1 MADKN
6 NDKNKSKKSSKKPD
20 LKLVKSGKCSEMKK
34 EIRTYKKNSQRP
46 NARQYDREAVAE
58 LVCSELALGKSL
70 RSILDADD
78 KLPSASTFLDWIG
91 ADSFLAEQYAHARQ
105 LAYELLADEIVA
117 IADENYTTDEHGVKE
132 RLSSEAIQ
140 RNRLRVDTR
149 KWMLAKMLPKVYG
162 DHTKVTNEHTGK
174 DGGPIQLAAVDLR
187 GLSDSELDDMQ
198 RLLDKVGSDEPS

>member
-6 NDKNKSKKSSKKPD
+6 NDKNKSKKSSKKPE
-20 LKLVKSGKCSEMKK
+20 LTLVKSGKCSEMKK
-34 EIRTYKKNSQRP
+34 EIRTYKKNSKRP
-46 NARQYDREAVAE
+46 NARQYDREAITE

-105 LAYELLADEIVA
+105 MAYELLADEIVA
-117 IADENYTTDEHGVKE
+117 IADENYTTDEHGVRE

-149 KWMLAKMLPKVYG
+149 KWMLSKMLPKIYG
-162 DHTKVTNEHTGK
+162 DKQIQEVTGK

>member
-20 LKLVKSGKCSEMKK
+20 LKLVKTPICSESEKK
-34 EIRTYKKNSQRP
+34 IRTYKKNSQRP
-46 NARQYDREAVAE
+46 NARQYDREAITK

-105 LAYELLADEIVA
+105 MAYELLADEIVA
-117 IADENYTTDEHGVKE
+117 IADENYTTDEHGVRE

-149 KWMLAKMLPKVYG
+149 KWMLSKMLPKVYG
-162 DHTKVTNEHTGK
+162 DRIQTEHTGK
-174 DGGPIQLAAVDLR
+174 DGGPIQLQAVDLR
-187 GLSDSELDDMQ
+187 NLSDSELDDMQ

>member
-6 NDKNKSKKSSKKPD
+6 NDKNKSKKSTKKPD

-46 NARQYDREAVAE
+46 NARQYDRKAITE

>member
-6 NDKNKSKKSSKKPD
+6 NDKNKSKKSSKKPE

-46 NARQYDREAVAE
+46 NARQYDREAITK

-105 LAYELLADEIVA
+105 MAYELLADEIVA
-117 IADENYTTDEHGVKE
+117 IADENYTTDEHGVRE

-149 KWMLAKMLPKVYG
+149 KWMLSKMLPKVYG
-162 DHTKVTNEHTGK
+162 DQNQSYEHTGK
-174 DGGPIQLAAVDLR
+174 DGGPIQLQAVDLR
-187 GLSDSELDDMQ
+187 NLSDSELDDMQ
-198 RLLDKVGSDEPS
+198 RLLDKVGSDESS

>member
-6 NDKNKSKKSSKKPD
+6 NDKNKSKKSTKKPE
-20 LKLVKSGKCSEMKK
+20 LTLVKNGKCSEMKR

-46 NARQYDREAVAE
+46 NARQYDRKAITE

-198 RLLDKVGSDEPS
+198 RLLDKVGSDESS

>member
-6 NDKNKSKKSSKKPD
+6 NDKNKSKKSSKKPE
-20 LKLVKSGKCSEMKK
+20 LKLVKTPICSESEKK
-34 EIRTYKKNSQRP
+34 IRTYKKNSQRP
-46 NARQYDREAVAE
+46 NARQYDREAITE

-117 IADENYTTDEHGVKE
+117 IADENYTTDEHGVRE

-149 KWMLAKMLPKVYG
+149 KWMLSKMLPKVYG
-162 DHTKVTNEHTGK
+162 DKIQTEHTGK

>member
-6 NDKNKSKKSSKKPD
+6 NDKNKSKKSSKKPE
-20 LKLVKSGKCSEMKK
+20 LTLVKNGKCSEMKR

-46 NARQYDREAVAE
+46 NARQYDREAITE

-105 LAYELLADEIVA
+105 MAYELLADEIVA
-117 IADENYTTDEHGVKE
+117 IADENYTTDEHGVRE

-149 KWMLAKMLPKVYG
+149 KWMLSKMLPKIYG
-162 DHTKVTNEHTGK
+162 DRQIQEVTGK

>member
-1 MADKN
+1 MTDKN
-6 NDKNKSKKSSKKPD
+6 NDKNKSKKSSKKPE
-20 LKLVKSGKCSEMKK
+20 LTLVKNGKCSEMKR

-46 NARQYDREAVAE
+46 NARQYDREAITE

-105 LAYELLADEIVA
+105 MAYELLADEIVA
-117 IADENYTTDEHGVKE
+117 IADENYTTDEHGVRE

-149 KWMLAKMLPKVYG
+149 KWMLKKMLPKIYG
-162 DHTKVTNEHTGK
+162 DRQIQEVTGK

>member
-6 NDKNKSKKSSKKPD
+6 NDKNKSKKSSKKPN
-20 LKLVKSGKCSEMKK
+20 LKLVKSGKCSESEKK
-34 EIRTYKKNSQRP
+34 IRTYKKNSQRP
-46 NARQYDREAVAE
+46 NARQYDREAITK

-105 LAYELLADEIVA
+105 MAYELLADEIVA
-117 IADENYTTDEHGVKE
+117 IADENYTTDEHGVRE

-149 KWMLAKMLPKVYG
+149 KWMLSKMLPKVYG
-162 DHTKVTNEHTGK
+162 DKIQTEHTGK
-174 DGGPIQLAAVDLR
+174 DGGPIQLQAVDLR
-187 GLSDSELDDMQ
+187 NLSDSELDDMQ
-198 RLLDKVGSDEPS
+198 RLLDKVGGDESS

>member
-1 MADKN
+1 MADKS
-6 NDKNKSKKSSKKPD
+6 NDKNKSKKSLKKPE
-20 LKLVKSGKCSEMKK
+20 LTLVKSGKCSEMKK

-46 NARQYDREAVAE
+46 NARQYDRKAITE

-91 ADSFLAEQYAHARQ
+91 ADSFLAEQYAHARHM
-105 LAYELLADEIVA
+105 AYELLADEIVA
-117 IADENYTTDEHGVKE
+117 IADENYTTDEHGVRE

-149 KWMLAKMLPKVYG
+149 KWMLSKMLPKIYG
-162 DHTKVTNEHTGK
+162 DRQIQEVTGK

>member
-6 NDKNKSKKSSKKPD
+6 NDKNKSKKSSKKPE
-20 LKLVKSGKCSEMKK
+20 LTLVKNGKCSEMKR

-46 NARQYDREAVAE
+46 NARQYDREAITE

-105 LAYELLADEIVA
+105 MAYELLADEIVA
-117 IADENYTTDEHGVKE
+117 IADENYTTDEHGVRE
-132 RLSSEAIQ
+132 RLSTEAIQ

-149 KWMLAKMLPKVYG
+149 KWMLSKMLPKIYG
-162 DHTKVTNEHTGK
+162 DRQIQEVTGK